1 LASTE
6 PHCEH
11 IVFTGAFCAADALT
25 PAKEEHLQN
34 TRYGQVQIS
43 GIVWTMTKR

>member
-1 LASTE
+1 ME

-25 PAKEEHLQN
+25 PAKEE
-34 TRYGQVQIS
+34 QIQSTTLVKYSRIGDS
-43 GIVWTMTKR
+43 G